1 MENPENVRNEE
12 YFQSPIL
19 YRVFLVTLAL
29 SGEKR
34 EFTLGKVSYTIYQNE
49 SVALFR
55 YYFRLRIINKST
67 TCDVIY
73 KEGTG
78 RKCSLTGK

>member
-1 MENPENVRNEE
+1 MENTENVRNEE

-19 YRVFLVTLAL
+19 CVFLVTLAL

-34 EFTLGKVSYTIYQNE
+34 EFTLGKVSYIIYQNE

>member
-1 MENPENVRNEE
+1 MENTENVRNEE

-49 SVALFR
+49 SVAL
-55 YYFRLRIINKST
+55 LDIIF
-67 TCDVIY
+67 VLGLLI
-73 KEGTG
+73 
-78 RKCSLTGK
+78 RVLFVM

>member
-1 MENPENVRNEE
+1 M
-12 YFQSPIL
+12 
-19 YRVFLVTLAL
+19 VTFAL
-29 SGEKR
+29 SGETR

-55 YYFRLRIINKST
+55 YYFRLRIINKNVN
-67 TCDVIY
+67 CDVTY

-78 RKCSLTGK
+78 RKCSLTEKGAKTESSNIFVEGSV